1 MKDLALSPLV
11 ANTQT
16 TVMET
21 IMKPLSYAR
30 RGARW
35 LMAAGIAVAT
45 LTPVQ
50 SFAFDVYTA
59 VTQPKLDFD
68 NPRVVNP
75 EPGRLVPFF
84 TKKGGQR
91 SCDYVEY
98 FLSFGVRGDPQNFT
112 NPSLAA
118 LLKKAQLD
126 FKDVLPHGVQ
136 IVSVHVAGD
145 GTDSSGGPLPGAST
159 STSTNP
165 NDTAT
170 VSDFR
175 LSADDLDGVGAPNER
190 VITFQI
196 TAKIDHAAFPAPTMV
211 DNQGL
216 IKVTNGTGTGSI
228 IPSQDPGKPDDG
240 NIATGE
246 KTSIKIDVTKCDKQ
260 PPPPTDHECFKVE
273 RGTVDCVPGGGA
285 FIYHMPVGPEMG
297 GKWVQLSTTTSGITI
312 IPDTQ
317 QVPAGGGVLN
327 WKIIGAS
334 PGETIHI
341 IVTGINTYAGPKEG
355 WGLCC
360 TQTID
365 IVIPPDLKC
374 PPRDKEPDLKVEKH
388 ADVPRCTMAGG
399 CDFTIR
405 VTNVGTAPYNGKI
418 VLDEVT
424 LPAGST
430 LSSGP
435 NPPWVC
441 VPGTTPMVCTYPVTT
456 LNPGAFVDLKL
467 GFKPA
472 AGWQGSA
479 LRNCA
484 TYNYA
489 ASGKPLFGS
498 QSNDRGC
505 ASIPICRRG
514 DRDRDCQPP
523 VEKKVDLILKK
534 RARSEVC
541 TADGVCFFVI
551 DIINNGTSTYNG
563 PLTVIDAYP
572 GGAPTSSTFG
582 PSPPWTCGPN
592 GPGQFRCDDPGIALP
607 PGASTSIVV
616 KAVMPASYRSDT
628 VENCAEV
635 KAIPGEVDLTN
646 NKACAKEGFR
656 HPNGGQPGL
665 RITKVCNGSLAG
677 AATVSCRITVISTG
691 TTAPTGPVRIT
702 ESATLISGG
711 TNVTIQTVTP
721 DGPDWSCAP
730 VPANAVSCGI
740 PGSVMTPGTSRHFDV
755 TLSSEKPFEN
765 CARGSYGPAPGDDV
779 VHPID
784 PACVKGGGGS
794 TIRVEKTGDRECKLG
809 QPCSFDITITND
821 GTSPFSGPVRI
832 GDAIGVDGLGR
843 LDGVAITSIEP
854 PFGCSPEPTTL
865 PASCIANLTL
875 GAGES
880 QSHHV
885 IVVIPDDGRL
895 ANLQGNVN
903 GQNCV
908 GVLSPDTRVQGGG
921 DVLAGDQTNVQ
932 GDRGKAYACHP
943 FIITHEV
950 KNECSPGFVMNDAGR
965 CVCPEGT
972 TFRNGQCTGGGTHL
986 LPLPVPP
993 PKRCVLL
1000 EGQIRTEDGRCVC
1013 PRGTELENGACVKID
1028 QPNCTIPGSVPTS
1041 DGNSCYCPDGTHLD
1055 RQANACVRDR
1065 PKPEQCTIRGQV
1077 HDADG
1082 DCICPQ
1088 GTEVRN
1094 GACRPVRPKPQQC
1107 TIRGQIQNSDGD
1119 CVCPSGTEVRGN
1131 ACRPIRPKPDQCTI
1145 RGQIHNAN
1153 GDCVCPDG
1161 TEVRG
1166 NVCRPVRPK
1175 PDQCTIRG
1183 QVHDGD
1189 GNCVCP
1195 RGTEVQGNACRRKQP
1210 TQEQCDIRGQVHN
1223 QSGDCVCPRGT
1234 EVINGACRK
1243 PRQQTECAPGS
1254 QMINGQ
1260 CQPIMRRHCPEGT
1273 IGRFP
1278 NCRPIRGRPSLEINP
1293 GQLLQILPRRRQQTD
1308 QEQDPV
1314 PNRILKLQQQ

>member
-1 MKDLALSPLV
+1 MNILAPSSP
-11 ANTQT
+11 ATPQK

-21 IMKPLSYAR
+21 IMKPLSLAR

-45 LTPVQ
+45 LTPLH
-50 SFAFDVYTA
+50 SLAEDSAPIT
-59 VTQPKLDFD
+59 PELRLDLD
-68 NPRVVNP
+68 SSRIINPRP
-75 EPGRLVPFF
+75 DRIVPFF
-84 TKKGGQR
+84 TKTGTQR
-91 SCDYVEY
+91 GCDYVVY
-98 FLSFGVRGDPQNFT
+98 SLNFGLRGDPQGFADPGLEARLNK
-112 NPSLAA
+112 LRIE
-118 LLKKAQLD
+118 
-126 FKDVLPHGVQ
+126 FKDQLPHGLA
-136 IVSVHVAGD
+136 IVNVNVSGD
-145 GTDSSGGPLPGAST
+145 GTDSSGGPLPGATISN
-159 STSTNP
+159 SAGP

-175 LSADDLDGVGAPNER
+175 ISASDLDGSGAPNER
-190 VITFQI
+190 VITFKI
-196 TAKIDHAAFPAPTMV
+196 TAKIDHAAFPSPTIV

-216 IKVTNGTGTGSI
+216 IKVTNGTGTGTI

-240 NIATGE
+240 DYRTGA
-246 KTSIKIDVTKCDKQ
+246 KTSIKIDLTKCN
-260 PPPPTDHECFKVE
+260 PPPPPPGKECFKVE

-285 FIYHMPVGPEMG
+285 FIYHMPVGSETG
-297 GKWVQLSTTTSGITI
+297 GKWVQVSTTTPGITI

-317 QVPAGGGVLN
+317 LVPAGGGVLN

-334 PGETIHI
+334 PGDVIHL
-341 IVTGINTYAGPKEG
+341 IVTGIETYAGPKEG

-365 IVIPPDLKC
+365 IVIPRDQKC
-374 PPRDKEPDLKVEKH
+374 PPRDKEPDLKVEKR
-388 ADVPRCTMAGG
+388 ADVTRCTMGGG

-435 NPPWVC
+435 NPPWIC
-441 VPGTTPMVCTYPVTT
+441 VPGTTPMICTHPVTT
-456 LNPGAFVDLKL
+456 LNPGASVDLKL

-472 AGWQGSA
+472 GGWQGSS

-484 TYNYA
+484 TYNYG

-534 RARSEVC
+534 RARVPVC
-541 TADGVCFFVI
+541 TADGICYFVI
-551 DIINNGTSTYNG
+551 DIINNGSATYNG
-563 PLTVIDAYP
+563 PLTVIDNYP
-572 GGAPTSSTFG
+572 GGAPASSTFG

-592 GPGQFRCDDPGIALP
+592 GPGQFRCDNAGISLP
-607 PGASTSIVV
+607 PGASTPIVV
-616 KAVMPASYRSDT
+616 KAVMPAGYQSDT
-628 VENCAEV
+628 VENCAAV
-635 KAIPGEVDLTN
+635 KPIPGEVDLTN
-646 NKACAKEGFR
+646 NRACAKERFR
-656 HPNGGQPGL
+656 HPNGGKPTL

-677 AATVSCRITVISTG
+677 AAFVSCRITVISLG
-691 TTAPTGPVRIT
+691 TAAPTGPVRVND
-702 ESATLISGG
+702 AAMLVAGG
-711 TNVTIQTVTP
+711 APVQIQTVTP
-721 DGPDWSCAP
+721 DGAEWACGP
-730 VPANAVSCGI
+730 VPANALSCKV
-740 PGSVMTPGTSRHFDV
+740 PGAVMTPGTSRHFDV
-755 TLSSEKPFEN
+755 TVSANGEFEN

-779 VHPID
+779 VYPIGQ
-784 PACVKGGGGS
+784 ACAKGGGSS
-794 TIRVEKTGDRECKLG
+794 TIRVEKTGDRECRLG
-809 QPCSFDITITND
+809 QPCSFDITISND

-832 GDAIGVDGLGR
+832 GDAIGVEGLGR
-843 LDGVAITSIEP
+843 LDGVEVTSIDP
-854 PFGCSPEPTTL
+854 PFGCSPEPATL
-865 PASCIANLTL
+865 PLSCIANLSL

-880 QSHHV
+880 RSHHV
-885 IVVIPDDGRL
+885 TVVIPDDGRL
-895 ANLQGNVN
+895 ANLQGDVN

-921 DVLAGDQTNVQ
+921 DVLSKDAANAQ

-950 KNECSPGFVMNDAGR
+950 KKECSPGFVMNDAGR

-972 TFRNGQCTGGGTHL
+972 TFRNGQCTGGGTNV
-986 LPLPVPP
+986 LPTPPP

-1013 PRGTELENGACVKID
+1013 PRGTALENGKCVRTDKPE
-1028 QPNCTIPGSVPTS
+1028 QCTIRGQVHDA
-1041 DGNSCYCPDGTHLD
+1041 DGDCVCPRGTEV
-1055 RQANACVRDR
+1055 RNGACRPIR

-1082 DCICPQ
+1082 DCVCPR

-1094 GACRPVRPKPQQC
+1094 GACRPVRPAP
-1107 TIRGQIQNSDGD
+1107 
-1119 CVCPSGTEVRGN
+1119 E
-1131 ACRPIRPKPDQCTI
+1131 
-1145 RGQIHNAN
+1145 
-1153 GDCVCPDG
+1153 
-1161 TEVRG
+1161 
-1166 NVCRPVRPK
+1166 
-1175 PDQCTIRG
+1175 QCTIRG
-1183 QVHDGD
+1183 QVHDAD

-1210 TQEQCDIRGQVHN
+1210 QLEQCDIRGQVHN
-1223 QSGDCVCPRGT
+1223 KRGECVCPRGT
-1234 EVINGACRK
+1234 EVIDGACRK

-1254 QMINGQ
+1254 QMIDGQ
-1260 CQPIMRRHCPEGT
+1260 CQPIIRRRCPEGT
-1273 IGRFP
+1273 IGRYP
-1278 NCRPIRGRPSLEINP
+1278 NCRPIRGQPSLELNP
-1293 GQLLQILPRRRQQTD
+1293 GLLLQQVLPRLRPQTEQQ
-1308 QEQDPV
+1308 QDPAA
-1314 PNRILKLQQQ
+1314 NRILKLQQQ

>member
-1 MKDLALSPLV
+1 MTILAQSPF
-11 ANTQT
+11 ATNAQR

-35 LMAAGIAVAT
+35 LMAAGIAVALAPALPAAAAQT
-45 LTPVQ
+45 IQAASPDVQ
-50 SFAFDVYTA
+50 PL
-59 VTQPKLDFD
+59 QFD
-68 NPRVVNP
+68 NPRIVNP
-75 EPGRLVPFF
+75 EPGRVVPFF

-98 FLSFGVRGDPQNFT
+98 FLSFGLRGDPQAFA
-112 NPSLAA
+112 NPNLAA
-118 LLKKAQLD
+118 ALKAAKLE
-126 FKDVLPHGVQ
+126 FKDQLPHGLSIVNVQ
-136 IVSVHVAGD
+136 VAGD
-145 GTDSSGGPLPGAST
+145 GTDAGGGPLPAAVISSSAG
-159 STSTNP
+159 P
-165 NDTAT
+165 DDTAT

-175 LSADDLDGVGAPNER
+175 ISASDLDGSGALNER

-196 TAKIDHAAFPAPTMV
+196 TAKIDHAAFPAPAMV

-216 IKVTNGTGTGSI
+216 IKVTVGTGTGTI
-228 IPSQDPGKPDDG
+228 IPSQDPAKPDDG
-240 NIATGE
+240 NILTGV
-246 KTSIKIDVTKCDKQ
+246 KTSIRIDVTKCE

-297 GKWVQLSTTTSGITI
+297 GKWVQLSTTTPGITI

-317 QVPAGGGVLN
+317 QVPSGGGVLN
-327 WKIIGAS
+327 WKIVGAS

-365 IVIPPDLKC
+365 IVIPRDQKC

-405 VTNVGTAPYNGKI
+405 VTNVGDAPYNGKI

-441 VPGTTPMVCTYPVTT
+441 VPGTTPMTCTYPVTT

-472 AGWQGSA
+472 AGWQGSV

-484 TYNYA
+484 AYNYA

-498 QSNDRGC
+498 QANDRGC

-534 RARSEVC
+534 RARTEVC
-541 TADGVCFFVI
+541 TGDGVCTFVI
-551 DIINNGTSTYNG
+551 DIINNSTVTYNG
-563 PLTVIDAYP
+563 PLTVIDNYP
-572 GGAPTSSTFG
+572 SGAPTSSTFG

-592 GPGQFRCDDPGIALP
+592 GPGQFRCDNAGISLP
-607 PGASTSIVV
+607 PGGSTPIFV
-616 KAVMPASYRSDT
+616 KAVVPASYRSDT
-628 VENCAEV
+628 VQNCAEV
-635 KAIPGEVDLTN
+635 KPIPGETDLTN
-646 NKACAKEGFR
+646 NKACATERVR

-665 RITKVCNGSLAG
+665 RITKVCSGSLAG
-677 AATVSCRITVISTG
+677 AAAVSCRITVSNAG
-691 TTAPTGPVRIT
+691 TAAPTGPVRVDDA
-702 ESATLISGG
+702 ATLVSGG
-711 TNVTIQTVTP
+711 APVQIQTVTP
-721 DGPDWSCAP
+721 DGAEWACGP
-730 VPANAVSCGI
+730 VPANTLSCQI

-755 TLSSEKPFEN
+755 TVSANGEFEN
-765 CARGSYGPAPGDDV
+765 CARGSYGPAQGDDV
-779 VHPID
+779 VRPIGQ
-784 PACVKGGGGS
+784 ACAKGGGSS
-794 TIRVEKTGDRECKLG
+794 TIRVEKTGDRECRLG

-843 LDGVAITSIEP
+843 LDGVAITSIDP
-854 PFGCSPEPTTL
+854 PFGCSPEPATL

-885 IVVIPDDGRL
+885 TVVIPDDGRL

-943 FIITHEV
+943 FTITHEV
-950 KNECSPGFVMNDAGR
+950 KNQCSNGLVMNSAGR

-972 TFRNGQCTGGGTHL
+972 TFRNGQCTSDGGGTHL

-993 PKRCVLL
+993 PPRCVLL

-1013 PRGTELENGACVKID
+1013 PRGTELENGVCVKTD
-1028 QPNCTIPGSVPTS
+1028 RPGCTIPGSVPTS
-1041 DGNSCYCPDGTHLD
+1041 DGNGCYCPDGTHLD
-1055 RQANACVRDR
+1055 RKANACVPD
-1065 PKPEQCTIRGQV
+1065 
-1077 HDADG
+1077 
-1082 DCICPQ
+1082 
-1088 GTEVRN
+1088 
-1094 GACRPVRPKPQQC
+1094 RPKPQQC
-1107 TIRGQIQNSDGD
+1107 TIRGQIHDADGD
-1119 CVCPSGTEVRGN
+1119 CVCPQGTEVRDG
-1131 ACRPIRPKPDQCTI
+1131 ACRQIRPKPQQCRI
-1145 RGQIHNAN
+1145 PGQIRNGD
-1153 GDCVCPDG
+1153 GDCVCPQG
-1161 TEVRG
+1161 MEVRNG
-1166 NVCRPVRPK
+1166 ACRPVRPK

-1183 QVHDGD
+1183 QVHDAN

-1195 RGTEVQGNACRRKQP
+1195 RGTEVQGNACRRPGPVVQ
-1210 TQEQCDIRGQVHN
+1210 QCDIRGQIHN
-1223 QSGDCVCPRGT
+1223 KRGECVCPRGT
-1234 EVINGACRK
+1234 DVIDGACRRS
-1243 PRQQTECAPGS
+1243 RQQSECAPGA
-1254 QMINGQ
+1254 QMVNGQ
-1260 CQPIMRRHCPEGT
+1260 CQPILRRHCPEGT
-1273 IGRFP
+1273 VGRFP
-1278 NCRPIRGRPSLEINP
+1278 NCRPMRGQPSLEVNP
-1293 GQLLQILPRRRQQTD
+1293 GLLLQQVLPRRRPQTD
-1308 QEQDPV
+1308 QQDAV

>member
-1 MKDLALSPLV
+1 MKNLALSPL
-11 ANTQT
+11 AENNSTDKQS

-98 FLSFGVRGDPQNFT
+98 FLSFGVRGDPQNFA

-126 FKDVLPHGVQ
+126 FKDVLPHGLQ

-145 GTDSSGGPLPGAST
+145 GTDSSGGSLPGASI

-165 NDTAT
+165 SDTAV

-196 TAKIDHAAFPAPTMV
+196 TAKIDQAAFPAPTMV

-216 IKVTNGTGTGSI
+216 IKVTNGTGTGAI

-246 KTSIKIDVTKCDKQ
+246 KTSIKIDITKCDKQ
-260 PPPPTDHECFKVE
+260 PPPPPGKECFKVE

-297 GKWVQLSTTTSGITI
+297 GKWVQVSTTTPGITI

-317 QVPAGGGVLN
+317 LVPPGGGVLN
-327 WKIIGAS
+327 WKIVGAS
-334 PGETIHI
+334 PGDVIHL
-341 IVTGINTYAGPKEG
+341 IVTGIETYAGPKEG
-355 WGLCC
+355 WSLCC

-365 IVIPPDLKC
+365 IVIPRDQRC
-374 PPRDKEPDLKVEKH
+374 PPKDKEPDLKVEKR
-388 ADVPRCTMAGG
+388 ADVPRCSMAGG

-405 VTNVGTAPYNGKI
+405 VTNVGTTPYNGKI

-441 VPGTTPMVCTYPVTT
+441 VAGTTPMTCTYPVTT

-472 AGWQGSA
+472 GGWQGKV

-484 TYNYA
+484 TYNYP

-498 QSNDRGC
+498 QQNDRGC

-534 RARSEVC
+534 RARIPVC
-541 TADGVCFFVI
+541 TPDGVCYFVI
-551 DIINNGTSTYNG
+551 DIINNGTSTYIG
-563 PLTVIDAYP
+563 PLTVVDNYP
-572 GGAPTSSTFG
+572 GGAPASSTFG

-592 GPGQFRCDDPGIALP
+592 GPGQFRCDNAGISLP
-607 PGASTSIVV
+607 AGASTPIFV
-616 KAVMPASYRSDT
+616 KAVMPAGYQSDT
-628 VENCAEV
+628 VENCAAV

-646 NKACAKEGFR
+646 NKACAKERIR
-656 HPNGGQPGL
+656 HPNGGKPTL

-677 AATVSCRITVISTG
+677 AAVISCRITVISLG
-691 TTAPTGPVRIT
+691 TAAPTGPVRVNDA
-702 ESATLISGG
+702 ATLVSGG
-711 TNVTIQTVTP
+711 APVQIQTVTP
-721 DGPDWSCAP
+721 DGAEWVCGP
-730 VPANAVSCGI
+730 VPANALSCQI
-740 PGSVMTPGTSRHFDV
+740 PGAVMTPGTSRHFDV
-755 TLSSEKPFEN
+755 TVSANGEFEN

-779 VHPID
+779 VYPIGQ
-784 PACVKGGGGS
+784 ACAKGGGSS
-794 TIRVEKTGDRECKLG
+794 TIRVEKTGDRECRLG

-821 GTSPFSGPVRI
+821 GTGPFSGPVRI
-832 GDAIGVDGLGR
+832 GDAIGVEGLGR
-843 LDGVAITSIEP
+843 LDGVAITSIDP

-885 IVVIPDDGRL
+885 TVVIPDDGRL

-921 DVLAGDQTNVQ
+921 DVLGGDQTNVQ

-950 KNECSPGFVMNDAGR
+950 KKECSPGFVMNDAGR

-972 TFRNGQCTGGGTHL
+972 TFRNGQCTGGGTNI
-986 LPLPVPP
+986 LPTPPP

-1000 EGQIRTEDGRCVC
+1000 EGQIRTEDGRCIC
-1013 PRGTELENGACVKID
+1013 PRGTALENGKCVRTD
-1028 QPNCTIPGSVPTS
+1028 RPEQCTIRGQIHNG
-1041 DGNSCYCPDGTHLD
+1041 DGDCVCPQGTEV
-1055 RQANACVRDR
+1055 RNGACRPIR
-1065 PKPEQCTIRGQV
+1065 PKPEQCTIRGQI
-1077 HDADG
+1077 HNADG
-1082 DCICPQ
+1082 DCVCPQ

-1094 GACRPVRPKPQQC
+1094 GACRPVRPKPEQC
-1107 TIRGQIQNSDGD
+1107 RIPGQIRNGDGD
-1119 CVCPSGTEVRGN
+1119 CVCPQGTEVR
-1131 ACRPIRPKPDQCTI
+1131 
-1145 RGQIHNAN
+1145 N
-1153 GDCVCPDG
+1153 GA
-1161 TEVRG
+1161 
-1166 NVCRPVRPK
+1166 CRPVRPK

-1183 QVHDGD
+1183 QVHDAD

-1210 TQEQCDIRGQVHN
+1210 QQEQCDIRGQVHN

-1254 QMINGQ
+1254 QMVNGQ
-1260 CQPIMRRHCPEGT
+1260 CQPIFRRRCPEGT
-1273 IGRFP
+1273 VGRYP
-1278 NCRPIRGRPSLEINP
+1278 NCRPMRGQPSLELNP
-1293 GQLLQILPRRRQQTD
+1293 GLLLQQVLPRRQPQVEQQ
-1308 QEQDPV
+1308 QDPA
-1314 PNRILKLQQQ
+1314 RILKLQQQ

>member
-1 MKDLALSPLV
+1 MNNLAPSPL
-11 ANTQT
+11 AAGNKS

-21 IMKPLSYAR
+21 IMKPLSLAR

-50 SFAFDVYTA
+50 GFASEVYTA
-59 VTQPKLDFD
+59 VTQPRLDFD
-68 NPRVVNP
+68 NPRIVNP

-98 FLSFGVRGDPQNFT
+98 FLSFGVRGDPQNFA
-112 NPSLAA
+112 NPNLAA
-118 LLKKAQLD
+118 LLNKARLD
-126 FKDVLPHGVQ
+126 FKDVLPHGLQ
-136 IVSVHVAGD
+136 IVGVHVAGD
-145 GTDSSGGPLPGAST
+145 GTDSSGGPLPGASI

-175 LSADDLDGVGAPNER
+175 LSASDLDGVGAANER

-216 IKVTNGTGTGSI
+216 IKVTNEAGASTS

-246 KTSIKIDVTKCDKQ
+246 KTSIRIDLTKCNPP

-297 GKWVQLSTTTSGITI
+297 GKWVQVSTTSPGITI

-317 QVPAGGGVLN
+317 KVPAGGGVLD
-327 WKIIGAS
+327 WKIVGAS
-334 PGETIHI
+334 PGDVIHL

-365 IVIPPDLKC
+365 IVIPRDQKC
-374 PPRDKEPDLKVEKH
+374 PPRDKEPDLKVEKR

-441 VPGTTPMVCTYPVTT
+441 APGTTPMTCTYPVTT
-456 LNPGAFVDLKL
+456 LAPGASVDLKL
-467 GFKPA
+467 GFRPA
-472 AGWQGSA
+472 GGWQGSV

-484 TYNYA
+484 TYNYG

-498 QSNDRGC
+498 QANDRGC

-514 DRDRDCQPP
+514 DRNQDCQPP

-534 RARSEVC
+534 RARTEVC
-541 TADGVCFFVI
+541 TADGVCTFII

-563 PLTVIDAYP
+563 PLTVIDNYP
-572 GGAPTSSTFG
+572 SGAPTSSTFG
-582 PSPPWTCGPN
+582 PSPPWTCGPD
-592 GPGQFRCDDPGIALP
+592 GPSQFRCDNAAISLP
-607 PGASTSIVV
+607 AGASTPIFV
-616 KAVMPASYRSDT
+616 KAVVPASYRSDT

-646 NKACAKEGFR
+646 NKACAKERIR
-656 HPNGGQPGL
+656 HPNGGQPTL
-665 RITKVCNGSLAG
+665 RITKVCSGSLAG
-677 AATVSCRITVISTG
+677 AAVVSCRITITSVG
-691 TTAPTGPVRIT
+691 TAAPTGPVRVNDA
-702 ESATLISGG
+702 ATLVSGG
-711 TNVTIQTVTP
+711 APVQIQTVTP
-721 DGPDWSCAP
+721 DGAEWACGP
-730 VPANAVSCGI
+730 VPANALSCQI
-740 PGSVMTPGTSRHFDV
+740 PGAVMTPGTSRHFDV
-755 TLSSEKPFEN
+755 TVSANGEFEN
-765 CARGSYGPAPGDDV
+765 CARGSYGPAQGDDV
-779 VHPID
+779 VYPIGQ
-784 PACVKGGGGS
+784 ACAKGGGSS
-794 TIRVEKTGDRECKLG
+794 TIRVEKTGDRECRVG
-809 QPCSFDITITND
+809 QPCSFDITISND

-843 LDGVAITSIEP
+843 LDGVAITSIDP
-854 PFGCSPEPTTL
+854 PFGCSPEATTL

-885 IVVIPDDGRL
+885 TVVIPDDGRL

-908 GVLSPDTRVQGGG
+908 GVLSPDTRVQGG
-921 DVLAGDQTNVQ
+921 DVLSKDATNGQ

-943 FIITHEV
+943 FTITHEV
-950 KNECSPGFVMNDAGR
+950 KNQCSPSFVMNDAGR

-972 TFRNGQCTGGGTHL
+972 TFRNGQCTGGGTNL
-986 LPLPVPP
+986 LPLPLPP
-993 PKRCVLL
+993 PPRCVLL

-1013 PRGTELENGACVKID
+1013 PRGTGLENGACVRID
-1028 QPNCTIPGSVPTS
+1028 KPGCTMPGSVPTS
-1041 DGNSCYCPDGTHLD
+1041 DGNGCTCPDGTHLD
-1055 RQANACVRDR
+1055 RKANACVRDR
-1065 PKPEQCTIRGQV
+1065 PRPEQCTIRGQI

-1082 DCICPQ
+1082 YCICPQ
-1088 GTEVRN
+1088 GTEVRD
-1094 GACRPVRPKPQQC
+1094 GACRQIRPKPQQC
-1107 TIRGQIQNSDGD
+1107 RIDGQIRNADGD
-1119 CVCPSGTEVRGN
+1119 CVCPQGTELR
-1131 ACRPIRPKPDQCTI
+1131 
-1145 RGQIHNAN
+1145 N
-1153 GDCVCPDG
+1153 G
-1161 TEVRG
+1161 T
-1166 NVCRPVRPK
+1166 CRPVRPK

-1183 QVHDGD
+1183 QVHDSD

-1210 TQEQCDIRGQVHN
+1210 DVQQCDIRGQVHN
-1223 QSGDCVCPRGT
+1223 KRGECICPRGT
-1234 EVINGACRK
+1234 EVIDGACRK
-1243 PRQQTECAPGS
+1243 PRQQSECAPGS
-1254 QMINGQ
+1254 QMVNGQ
-1260 CQPIMRRHCPEGT
+1260 CQPIFRRHCPDGT
-1273 IGRFP
+1273 VGRYP
-1278 NCRPIRGRPSLEINP
+1278 NCRPIRGQPSLELNP
-1293 GQLLQILPRRRQQTD
+1293 GQLLQLLPRRRQPID
-1308 QEQDPV
+1308 QQQDPV